1 MLETQ
6 SNLNETGGSRV
17 NNIEAN
23 AYFIFPEIRAM
34 KNKFRPDVSKKESK
48 NGKIFAHTKIFKKS
62 KIFA

>member
-23 AYFIFPEIRAM
+23 AYVIFPEIRAM
-34 KNKFRPDVSKKESK
+34 KNKFRPEVSKKESK
-48 NGKIFAHTKIFKKS
+48 NGQV
-62 KIFA
+62 